1 MNFIKLNC
9 VKFIKAN
16 RGAVT
21 VATAIVFPVLIGF
34 YSVAI
39 DGARFNSERSRL
51 NDAINQ
57 SVYALAVQNNPNASD
72 AAVQSENKQLV
83 ADYLSYYLPHIHPD
97 QNNIDVIATP
107 YVDQA
112 TGVTGIDYQV
122 TAQEISHPIF
132 DMKRNDADSAAFNSN
147 VTISSNNFSGKA
159 RRTTVPETIPTD
171 YVFVVDFSGSMR
183 REVSGGYSMP
193 GSVALVDGLKN
204 VVLTLSKEVFALQD
218 GSTVGI
224 VPFSSGIPAI
234 LDKTNYAGA
243 TSKEIGCSYI
253 GVLKERYADINWDF
267 WYNKPNSENFNAKL
281 FDKTGFLKNKTVSQD
296 VANKFLEKTNN
307 GLRRWYLQTIAPS
320 NGKSGKAAKNWL
332 TKTTGYCKV
341 LDKSGNVIEGNAL
354 DNIDWS
360 TVSNDSI
367 LCDADPKS
375 DINNIDNKDT
385 FNKQLSAFL
394 EFSMLETNYNSFLN
408 EYTMD
413 IDSTLSGDYLFN
425 DRNIKTFVAFQN
437 LTQYTPLQH
446 SCFYA
451 FNAGYNVDGTGAM
464 TVVSHNDNFY
474 NYAKKIK
481 KPSYYPIELTDDF
494 NNLSDFSSMTPAGAT
509 ETLSGLLYAVPLIA
523 KGINTR
529 KIIFVISDGTDDY
542 PSFRQTLM
550 NKKNDLC
557 NKITKGLKI
566 YPSGTKTD
574 DAEIYYISLTDSQQG
589 LDFLQEWKNICVG
602 QDRGYV
608 ASDLDK
614 LKAIIGNIM
623 FKNRI
628 DYVNANEK

>member
-1 MNFIKLNC
+1 MKNMDFQFF
-9 VKFIKAN
+9 KFIKDN
-16 RGAVT
+16 RGAIT
-21 VATAIVFPVLIGF
+21 VATALVLPVLIGF
-34 YSVAI
+34 YSIAI
-39 DGARFNSERSRL
+39 DGSRFNTERSRL

-57 SVYALAVQNNPNASD
+57 SVYALAVQNDSNIPDSKNRM
-72 AAVQSENKQLV
+72 LV
-83 ADYLSYYLPHIHPD
+83 ASYLQNYLPHIMPD
-97 QNNIDVIATP
+97 TNLIEITSTP
-107 YVDQA
+107 YIDPT

-132 DMKRNDADSAAFNSN
+132 DMRKNDANSAAFNSN
-147 VTISSNNFSGKA
+147 VTISSNNYAGKA

-193 GSVALVDGLKN
+193 GSIALVDGLKN

-253 GVLKERYADINWDF
+253 GVLKKAYADINWDF
-267 WYNKPNSENFNAKL
+267 WYNKINSENFNAKL

-296 VANKFLEKTNN
+296 DAKKFLDKTNA

-341 LDKSGNVIEGNAL
+341 LDTSGNVIEGNAL

-360 TVSNDSI
+360 TVSNDRI

-385 FNKQLSAFL
+385 FNKQLSSFL

-425 DRNIKTFVAFQN
+425 DKNIQTFVAFQN
-437 LTQYTPLQH
+437 LTQYTPLQR

-451 FNAGYNVDGTGAM
+451 FNAEYSVAGTSA
-464 TVVSHNDNFY
+464 TAPVSHTDSFY

-494 NNLSDFSSMTPAGAT
+494 NDLSAFDSMTPAGST

-529 KIIFVISDGTDDY
+529 KIIFVISDGTDAY
-542 PSFRQTLM
+542 PSFRQKLM
-550 NKKNDLC
+550 NKKYDLC
-557 NKITKGLKI
+557 NKITEGLKN

-574 DAEIYYISLTDSQQG
+574 DAEIYYISLTDNQQG
-589 LDFLQEWKNICVG
+589 LGFLQEWKNMCVG
-602 QDRGYV
+602 QDRGFV